1 MASARDVAL
10 FFACKADD
18 EAGDSITNLKIQK
31 LLYYAQGAHLAIHG
45 KPLFDQQ
52 IEAWAHGPVVPD
64 VYQELKAFGS
74 SSIQVEGMCEA
85 FDRLDEREQ
94 SVVNEVYDVY
104 GQYSAW
110 KLRDMIH
117 QEPPWVDTENG
128 KVIGL
133 DSMKQF
139 FSTLVTQDG
148 A

>member
-1 MASARDVAL
+1 MASARDVGL

-45 KPLFDQQ
+45 EPLFEEP
-52 IEAWAHGPVVPD
+52 IEAWTHGPVVPV
-64 VYQELKAFGS
+64 VYHELKSFGS
-74 SSIQVEGMCEA
+74 KSIQVDGMCDA
-85 FDRLDEREQ
+85 FARLDEQEQ

-110 KLRDMIH
+110 KLRDMTH
-117 QEPPWVDTENG
+117 QESPWVDTENG
-128 KVIGL
+128 KIIAL
-133 DSMKQF
+133 NSMKQF

>member
-1 MASARDVAL
+1 MATARDVAL

-18 EAGDSITNLKIQK
+18 EAGDNITNLKIQK

-52 IEAWAHGPVVPD
+52 IEAWTHGPVVPD
-64 VYQELKAFGS
+64 VYHELKAFGS

-85 FDRLDEREQ
+85 FDRLDEQEQ

-110 KLRDMIH
+110 KLRDMTH